1 MSTAPIRVSDIVLGK
16 FYALATLL
24 FIPVA
29 IISIYPLVLSA
40 FGEISLAETDL
51 AVGAFFLYGL
61 ACITIGEF
69 VSSITESQ
77 MIAAIISFGI
87 LFAGYVMN
95 AMPKLYMVT
104 GHGELELDS
113 AFTDILQ
120 KANIDTQAV
129 NLMDYDAVPEDA
141 MAVFVNAPTEDL
153 SSDDAQKILNYLN
166 NGGDIFINT
175 AYTGKDMPNLNKL
188 LDFYGV
194 ITEAAVEDTIED
206 TAEYITGAAAE
217 DDTEDT
223 TEDTARGTD
232 GENAETSRQVNQ
244 DTVSA
249 YLDDICAFTA
259 KQEITDVTDDSDY
272 GISDESDTV
281 TLQLAND
288 LYVFRIGDYNSLAG
302 GYYLTVND
310 GSSVYLIDS
319 STYYLLHKDSSYFEA
334 ADEEESTEAA
344 DQE

>member
-1 MSTAPIRVSDIVLGK
+1 MLTAPIRVSDIVLGK

-194 ITEAAVEDTIED
+194 ITEAAVEDTTED
-206 TAEYITGAAAE
+206 TTEYITEAAAE

-223 TEDTARGTD
+223 TEDTAQGTG

>member
-1 MSTAPIRVSDIVLGK
+1 MNRKSKRNLIVLLILIVVLLVIFLFLKKNEDADFMQEEAVTTEESVPVVSINKEEVTDMEFIRSDGGS
-16 FYALATLL
+16 FTLHKQEDTWNYL
-24 FIPVA
+24 
-29 IISIYPLVLSA
+29 
-40 FGEISLAETDL
+40 EE
-51 AVGAFFLYGL
+51 
-61 ACITIGEF
+61 
-69 VSSITESQ
+69 
-77 MIAAIISFGI
+77 AAIDTSEAT
-87 LFAGYVMN
+87 AG
-95 AMPKLYMVT
+95 
-104 GHGELELDS
+104 D
-113 AFTDILQ
+113 
-120 KANIDTQAV
+120 
-129 NLMDYDAVPEDA
+129 
-141 MAVFVNAPTEDL
+141 
-153 SSDDAQKILNYLN
+153 
-166 NGGDIFINT
+166 
-175 AYTGKDMPNLNKL
+175 
-188 LDFYGV
+188 
-194 ITEAAVEDTIED
+194 ITEAAAED
-206 TAEYITGAAAE
+206 TAEDITEAAAE

-223 TEDTARGTD
+223 TEDTAQGAD
-232 GENAETSRQVNQ
+232 GENAETIRQVNQ

-259 KQEITDVTDDSDY
+259 KQEITNVTDYSDY

>member
-1 MSTAPIRVSDIVLGK
+1 MNRKSKRNLIVLLILIVVLLVIFLFLKKNEAADFMQEEAVTTEESVPVVSINKEEVTDMEFIRSDGGS
-16 FYALATLL
+16 FTLHRQEDTWNYL
-24 FIPVA
+24 
-29 IISIYPLVLSA
+29 
-40 FGEISLAETDL
+40 EE
-51 AVGAFFLYGL
+51 
-61 ACITIGEF
+61 
-69 VSSITESQ
+69 
-77 MIAAIISFGI
+77 AAINTSEAT
-87 LFAGYVMN
+87 AG
-95 AMPKLYMVT
+95 
-104 GHGELELDS
+104 D
-113 AFTDILQ
+113 
-120 KANIDTQAV
+120 
-129 NLMDYDAVPEDA
+129 
-141 MAVFVNAPTEDL
+141 
-153 SSDDAQKILNYLN
+153 
-166 NGGDIFINT
+166 
-175 AYTGKDMPNLNKL
+175 
-188 LDFYGV
+188 
-194 ITEAAVEDTIED
+194 ITEAA
-206 TAEYITGAAAE
+206 AEATTGDITEAAAE

-223 TEDTARGTD
+223 TEDTAQGTD
-232 GENAETSRQVNQ
+232 GENAETIRQVNQ

-259 KQEITDVTDDSDY
+259 KQEITDVTDYSDY

>member
-120 KANIDTQAV
+120 KANIDTQTV

-194 ITEAAVEDTIED
+194 ITEAA
-206 TAEYITGAAAE
+206 AE

-223 TEDTARGTD
+223 TEDTARGTG
-232 GENAETSRQVNQ
+232 GENAETIRQVNQ

-259 KQEITDVTDDSDY
+259 KQEITDVTDYSDY

-319 STYYLLHKDSSYFEA
+319 STYYLLHKDSSCFEV

>member
-1 MSTAPIRVSDIVLGK
+1 
-16 FYALATLL
+16 
-24 FIPVA
+24 
-29 IISIYPLVLSA
+29 
-40 FGEISLAETDL
+40 
-51 AVGAFFLYGL
+51 
-61 ACITIGEF
+61 
-69 VSSITESQ
+69 

-120 KANIDTQAV
+120 KANIDTQTV

-194 ITEAAVEDTIED
+194 ITEAAVEDTTED
-206 TAEYITGAAAE
+206 TTEYITEAAAE

-223 TEDTARGTD
+223 TEDTAQGTG

>member
-1 MSTAPIRVSDIVLGK
+1 MLTAPIRVSDIVLGK

-40 FGEISLAETDL
+40 FGEISLAETYL

-113 AFTDILQ
+113 AFTGILQ
-120 KANIDTQAV
+120 KANIDTQTV

-194 ITEAAVEDTIED
+194 ITEAA
-206 TAEYITGAAAE
+206 AE

-223 TEDTARGTD
+223 TEDTARGTG
-232 GENAETSRQVNQ
+232 GENAETIRQVNQ

-259 KQEITDVTDDSDY
+259 KQEITDVTDYSDY

-319 STYYLLHKDSSYFEA
+319 STYYLLHKDSSCFEV

>member
-1 MSTAPIRVSDIVLGK
+1 MNRKSKRNLIVLLILIVVLLVIFLFLKKNEDADFMQEEAVITEESVPVVSINKEEVTDIEFIRSDGGSFTLHK
-16 FYALATLL
+16 QEDTWNYLEEAAIDTSEAT
-24 FIPVA
+24 A
-29 IISIYPLVLSA
+29 
-40 FGEISLAETDL
+40 GDTAET
-51 AVGAFFLYGL
+51 
-61 ACITIGEF
+61 
-69 VSSITESQ
+69 
-77 MIAAIISFGI
+77 AA
-87 LFAGYVMN
+87 
-95 AMPKLYMVT
+95 
-104 GHGELELDS
+104 E
-113 AFTDILQ
+113 
-120 KANIDTQAV
+120 
-129 NLMDYDAVPEDA
+129 
-141 MAVFVNAPTEDL
+141 
-153 SSDDAQKILNYLN
+153 
-166 NGGDIFINT
+166 NT
-175 AYTGKDMPNLNKL
+175 AGDTAED
-188 LDFYGV
+188 
-194 ITEAAVEDTIED
+194 ITEAAVEDTTED

-223 TEDTARGTD
+223 TEDAARGTG
-232 GENAETSRQVNQ
+232 GENAETIRQVNQ

-259 KQEITDVTDDSDY
+259 KQEITDVTDYSDY

-334 ADEEESTEAA
+334 VDEEESTEAA

>member
-1 MSTAPIRVSDIVLGK
+1 MNRKSKRNLIVLLILIVVLLVIFLFLKKNEDADFMQEEAGTTEESVPVVSINK
-16 FYALATLL
+16 EEVTDMEFIRSDGGSFTLHRQEDTWNYL
-24 FIPVA
+24 
-29 IISIYPLVLSA
+29 
-40 FGEISLAETDL
+40 EE
-51 AVGAFFLYGL
+51 
-61 ACITIGEF
+61 
-69 VSSITESQ
+69 
-77 MIAAIISFGI
+77 AAIDTSE
-87 LFAGYVMN
+87 AT
-95 AMPKLYMVT
+95 T
-104 GHGELELDS
+104 GD
-113 AFTDILQ
+113 
-120 KANIDTQAV
+120 
-129 NLMDYDAVPEDA
+129 
-141 MAVFVNAPTEDL
+141 
-153 SSDDAQKILNYLN
+153 
-166 NGGDIFINT
+166 
-175 AYTGKDMPNLNKL
+175 
-188 LDFYGV
+188 
-194 ITEAAVEDTIED
+194 ITEAAAEDSTGD
-206 TAEYITGAAAE
+206 TAETAAE

-223 TEDTARGTD
+223 TEDTAQGTG
-232 GENAETSRQVNQ
+232 GENAETIRQVNQ

>member
-40 FGEISLAETDL
+40 FGEISLAETYL
-51 AVGAFFLYGL
+51 SVGAFFLYGL
-61 ACITIGEF
+61 SCITNGEF

-120 KANIDTQAV
+120 KANIDTQTI
-129 NLMDYDAVPEDA
+129 NLMNYDTVPEDA

-175 AYTGKDMPNLNKL
+175 VYTGKDMPNLNKL

-194 ITEAAVEDTIED
+194 ITEAAVEDTTED
-206 TAEYITGAAAE
+206 TAEYITEAAAE
-217 DDTEDT
+217 DDT
-223 TEDTARGTD
+223 AQGTD
-232 GENAETSRQVNQ
+232 GENAETIRQVNQ

-259 KQEITDVTDDSDY
+259 KQEITDVTDYSDY

-302 GYYLTVND
+302 RYYLTVND

>member
-40 FGEISLAETDL
+40 FGEISLAETYL

-69 VSSITESQ
+69 VPSITESQ

-113 AFTDILQ
+113 AFTGILQ
-120 KANIDTQAV
+120 KANIDTQTV

-194 ITEAAVEDTIED
+194 ITEAA
-206 TAEYITGAAAE
+206 AE
-217 DDTEDT
+217 DDIEDT
-223 TEDTARGTD
+223 TEDTAQGTD
-232 GENAETSRQVNQ
+232 GENAETIRQVNQ

-249 YLDDICAFTA
+249 YLDDICVFTA

>member
-40 FGEISLAETDL
+40 FGEISLAETYL

-113 AFTDILQ
+113 AFTGILQ
-120 KANIDTQAV
+120 KANIDTQTV

-194 ITEAAVEDTIED
+194 ITEAA
-206 TAEYITGAAAE
+206 AE

-223 TEDTARGTD
+223 TEDTARGTG
-232 GENAETSRQVNQ
+232 GENAETIRQVNQ

-259 KQEITDVTDDSDY
+259 KQEITDVTDYSDY

-319 STYYLLHKDSSYFEA
+319 STYYLLHKDSSCFEA

>member
-1 MSTAPIRVSDIVLGK
+1 MNRKSKRNLIVLLILIVVLLVIFLFLKKNEDADFMQEEAVTTEESVPVVSINKEEVTDMEFIRSDGGS
-16 FYALATLL
+16 FTLHKQEDTWNYL
-24 FIPVA
+24 EDAA
-29 IISIYPLVLSA
+29 IDTSEDSA
-40 FGEISLAETDL
+40 GDAET
-51 AVGAFFLYGL
+51 
-61 ACITIGEF
+61 I
-69 VSSITESQ
+69 
-77 MIAAIISFGI
+77 
-87 LFAGYVMN
+87 
-95 AMPKLYMVT
+95 
-104 GHGELELDS
+104 
-113 AFTDILQ
+113 
-120 KANIDTQAV
+120 
-129 NLMDYDAVPEDA
+129 
-141 MAVFVNAPTEDL
+141 
-153 SSDDAQKILNYLN
+153 
-166 NGGDIFINT
+166 
-175 AYTGKDMPNLNKL
+175 
-188 LDFYGV
+188 
-194 ITEAAVEDTIED
+194 
-206 TAEYITGAAAE
+206 
-217 DDTEDT
+217 
-223 TEDTARGTD
+223 
-232 GENAETSRQVNQ
+232 RQVNQ